1 MSSLHFN
8 KGVTEVCACAFF
20 VPGLFEGVPGANRAC
35 AGHQPAAGPAV
46 PAGDRGQSTQQG
58 EGAARPVQH
67 PHRCPGRQLMNSH
80 HHLTRTQLVT
90 VYQWTNASEGG
101 RELAVSTSSS
111 HMSDDVTIYELL
123 ENKKILVFFFFFAP
137 FVPSWVYFH
146 LSYRPHVIKQ
156 AI

>member
-8 KGVTEVCACAFF
+8 KGVTEVRACPFF

-35 AGHQPAAGPAV
+35 AGHQSAAGPAV

-80 HHLTRTQLVT
+80 RHHLTRTQLVT
-90 VYQWTNASEGG
+90 VYQ
-101 RELAVSTSSS
+101 
-111 HMSDDVTIYELL
+111 
-123 ENKKILVFFFFFAP
+123 
-137 FVPSWVYFH
+137 
-146 LSYRPHVIKQ
+146 
-156 AI
+156 